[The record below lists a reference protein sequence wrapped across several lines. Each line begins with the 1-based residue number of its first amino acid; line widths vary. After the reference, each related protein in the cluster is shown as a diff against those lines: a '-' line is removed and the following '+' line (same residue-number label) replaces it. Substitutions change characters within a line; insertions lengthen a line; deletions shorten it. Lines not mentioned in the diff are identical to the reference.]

1 MVAQRE
7 VIQMAP
13 AVYPLQRSEIRVYS
27 LSSSEMN
34 LNVDNLFNGE
44 VPHSLY
50 IGIVSSDAF
59 NGSYNKNPF
68 NFANFNV
75 SSIGFYVDGN
85 SAPVETPFKPD
96 FTNNILTQ
104 PFLAL
109 NGNKK
114 GDGQFNNGI
123 YLEDFGEGYA
133 IYVFDIRSENEL
145 KRKALTR
152 LTVDFKEPLK
162 ESVTVIVYGRFPD
175 LLEIDST
182 GKVIQP

>member
-1 MVAQRE
+1 LQS
-7 VIQMAP
+7 AP
-13 AVYPLQRSEIRVYS
+13 AVYPLKRSEIRVYS
-27 LSSSEMN
+27 MSSSEMN
-34 LNVDNLFNGE
+34 LNVENLFNGE

-50 IGIVSSDAF
+50 VGIVSTDAF

-85 SAPVETPFKPD
+85 SAPVETPFRPD
-96 FTNNILTQ
+96 FSKDIFTQ

-109 NGNKK
+109 SRSKK
-114 GDGQFNNGI
+114 GDGEFNNGI

-133 IYVFDIRSENEL
+133 IYVFEIRSEKEL

-152 LTVDFKEPLK
+152 LTIDFKEPLK
-162 ESVTVIVYGRFPD
+162 ESVTIITYARFPD
-175 LLEIDST
+175 LLEIDNT